1 VGRTVV
7 AAVSSTFSKRL
18 KAARL
23 AAGLSQKR
31 LGIAAGLD
39 EFVAGTRVNRYERG
53 VHEPDP
59 VMAARLAKMV
69 GVPRAYF
76 YADDPTLARL
86 ILAFAR
92 LSKRKQAQ
100 LLKHLE
106 GGA

>member
-1 VGRTVV
+1 MV

-31 LGIAAGLD
+31 LGIEAGLD
-39 EFVAGTRVNRYERG
+39 EFVASTRVNRYERG

-59 VMAARLAKMV
+59 VIAARLANAL

-76 YADDPTLARL
+76 YADDPVLARL
-86 ILAFAR
+86 ILAFAA

-100 LLKHLE
+100 MLKTLE
-106 GGA
+106 ATR